1 MPVLRI
7 PDDEAATCAIGDEFD
22 DRVDTQHL
30 ASMAGQATTDI
41 AIMPVEMPPAASA
54 AAAPGA
60 ASTARHRRK
69 TISCRLR
76 ARRHGRV
83 DTTLIG
89 VAIASMVILFL
100 LVLILS

>member
-1 MPVLRI
+1 VIDVDSL
-7 PDDEAATCAIGDEFD
+7 DDL
-22 DRVDTQHL
+22 VDTQRIASL
-30 ASMAGQATTDI
+30 AAQATTDI
-41 AIMPVEMPPAASA
+41 AIVPIDLPPAPSA
-54 AAAPGA
+54 ASAPGA

-100 LVLILS
+100 IVLILS